1 MKAAETNSPLRRFLH
16 LRYKPKREKFQGCD
30 PCPAFD
36 YFDWVLWAPDARLFF
51 RMRKLRPRYVLCLSH
66 RRSLWVLKALRFLLK
81 DVTLVVAGEDTHLGK
96 VERLL
101 IPVLPRCDKV
111 YFESKDIEHHAI
123 KSFSM
128 GFISY
133 YLKRLGEEKLTGIM
147 VSLENGHIQK
157 TGVLAAW
164 GAIWGQLDQK
174 LPERGEAARFV
185 EESRWLKREELDPE
199 DYLRRLAESEYLL
212 APAGQGIQAPKL
224 AEAWLMRTI
233 PIVVRNPC
241 FEDLQ
246 SQGYPFVM
254 LDQWSDL
261 TQELL
266 EKDRAN
272 RTPPDWKEIE
282 KMLTTDYFVREVL
295 GRVGVTR

>member
-1 MKAAETNSPLRRFLH
+1 MTAAEKNSPMRRLLH
-16 LRYKPKREKFQGCD
+16 LRYKPKREKFQECD
-30 PCPAFD
+30 PCPAFEH
-36 YFDWVLWAPDARLFF
+36 FDWVLWAPDARLFF
-51 RMRKLRPRYVLCLSH
+51 RFRKLRPRYVLCLSH
-66 RRSLWVLKALRFLLK
+66 RRSLWVLKGLRFLLK

-96 VERLL
+96 VKSLL
-101 IPVLPRCDKV
+101 DPVLPRCDKV
-111 YFESKDIEHHAI
+111 YFESKDIEHHGI

-133 YLKRLGEEKLTGIM
+133 YLKRLGEEKLTRIM
-147 VSLENGHIQK
+147 LSLDEGQFQK
-157 TGVLAAW
+157 EGVLAAW

-185 EESRWLKREELDPE
+185 ENSPWLKREELAPE

-241 FEDLQ
+241 FEDME

-254 LDQWSDL
+254 LDKWSDL
-261 TQELL
+261 TPERL
-266 EKDRAN
+266 EEDKADRF
-272 RTPPDWKEIE
+272 PPDWKEIE
-282 KMLTTDYFVREVL
+282 RMLTTDYFVREIL
-295 GRVGVTR
+295 GQAKGSH